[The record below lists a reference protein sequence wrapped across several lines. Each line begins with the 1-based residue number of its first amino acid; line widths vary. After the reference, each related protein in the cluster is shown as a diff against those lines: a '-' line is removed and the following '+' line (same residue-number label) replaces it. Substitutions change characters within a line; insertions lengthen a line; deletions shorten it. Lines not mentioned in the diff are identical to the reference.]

1 MKKISRI
8 LLIILT
14 LVLIKSCARPT
25 VIDVVMPRDK
35 ELNCK
40 ELKDEYS
47 ETRRFKQEAL
57 DVQSAP
63 GAQTARSVFF
73 WPALLV
79 TLHNGDKAI
88 NAANERAYHIVDIMK
103 KKNCEEADSLFRE
116 LTKTSSGAIS
126 AEIKNLNKLYRKGV
140 LTKEEFEQAKKKV
153 LE

>member
-1 MKKISRI
+1 MK
-8 LLIILT
+8 
-14 LVLIKSCARPT
+14 
-25 VIDVVMPRDK
+25 
-35 ELNCK
+35 
-40 ELKDEYS
+40 
-47 ETRRFKQEAL
+47 RFKQEAV
-57 DVQSAP
+57 DVQSSP

-126 AEIKNLNKLYRKGV
+126 KEIKNLNKLYRKGI
-140 LTKEEFEQAKKKV
+140 LTKEEFERAKKKV

>member
-1 MKKISRI
+1 MKKISRV
-8 LLIILT
+8 LLIVLT
-14 LVLIKSCARPT
+14 LVLIKSCAKPT
-25 VIDVVMPRDK
+25 VVDVVMPKDK

-40 ELKDEYS
+40 ELKDEYA

-57 DVQSAP
+57 DIQSAP
-63 GAQTARSVFF
+63 GANTARSVFF

-88 NAANERAYHIVDIMK
+88 KAANDRAYHIVDIMK
-103 KKNCEEADSLFRE
+103 KKNCDKADNLFRE

-126 AEIKNLNKLYRKGV
+126 KEIKNLNKLYKKGV
-140 LTKEEFEQAKKKV
+140 LTKEEFEQAKKKI

>member
-1 MKKISRI
+1 
-8 LLIILT
+8 
-14 LVLIKSCARPT
+14 
-25 VIDVVMPRDK
+25 MPRDK

-40 ELKDEYS
+40 ELKDEYA

-126 AEIKNLNKLYRKGV
+126 KEIKNLNKLYRKGI
-140 LTKEEFEQAKKKV
+140 LTKEEFERAKKKV

>member
-1 MKKISRI
+1 MKKISWI
-8 LLIILT
+8 LLIVLT
-14 LVLIKSCARPT
+14 LVLTKSCAKPT
-25 VIDVVMPRDK
+25 VVDVVMPKDK

-40 ELKDEYS
+40 ELKDEYA
-47 ETRRFKQEAL
+47 ETRRFRQEAL

-63 GAQTARSVFF
+63 GAQSARSVFF

-88 NAANERAYHIVDIMK
+88 KAANDRAYHIVDIMK
-103 KKNCEEADSLFRE
+103 KKNCDESDNLFRE

-126 AEIKNLNKLYRKGV
+126 KEIKDLNKLYEKGI
-140 LTKEEFEQAKKKV
+140 LTKEEFEQAKKKI

>member
-1 MKKISRI
+1 MKKISWI
-8 LLIILT
+8 LLIVLT
-14 LVLIKSCARPT
+14 LVLTKSCAKPT
-25 VIDVVMPRDK
+25 VVDVVMPKDK

-40 ELKDEYS
+40 ELKDEYA
-47 ETRRFKQEAL
+47 ETRRFRQEAL

-63 GAQTARSVFF
+63 GANTARSVFF

-88 NAANERAYHIVDIMK
+88 KAANDRAYHIVDIMK
-103 KKNCEEADSLFRE
+103 KKNCDKADNLFRE

-126 AEIKNLNKLYRKGV
+126 KEIRNLNKLYEKGV
-140 LTKEEFEQAKKKV
+140 LTKEEFEQAKKKI

>member
-1 MKKISRI
+1 MRKVSKI
-8 LLIILT
+8 LLIVLT
-14 LVLIKSCARPT
+14 LVLIKSCAKPT
-25 VIDVVMPRDK
+25 VVDVVMPKDK

-40 ELKDEYS
+40 ELKDEYA
-47 ETRRFKQEAL
+47 ETRRFRQEAL

-63 GAQTARSVFF
+63 GAQSARSVFF

-88 NAANERAYHIVDIMK
+88 KAANDRAYHIVDIMK
-103 KKNCEEADSLFRE
+103 KKNCDKADNLFRE

-126 AEIKNLNKLYRKGV
+126 KEIKDLNKLYEKGI
-140 LTKEEFEQAKKKV
+140 LTKEEFEQAKKKI

>member
-1 MKKISRI
+1 
-8 LLIILT
+8 
-14 LVLIKSCARPT
+14 
-25 VIDVVMPRDK
+25 MPRDK

-47 ETRRFKQEAL
+47 DTRRFKQEAL

-103 KKNCEEADSLFRE
+103 KKIVRRQLIFLE
-116 LTKTSSGAIS
+116 
-126 AEIKNLNKLYRKGV
+126 NLQR
-140 LTKEEFEQAKKKV
+140 QV
-153 LE
+153 LEQFQQKLKI

>member
-1 MKKISRI
+1 
-8 LLIILT
+8 
-14 LVLIKSCARPT
+14 
-25 VIDVVMPRDK
+25 MPKDK

-47 ETRRFKQEAL
+47 DTRRFKQEAL

-103 KKNCEEADSLFRE
+103 KKIVRRQIVFLE
-116 LTKTSSGAIS
+116 
-126 AEIKNLNKLYRKGV
+126 NLQR
-140 LTKEEFEQAKKKV
+140 QV
-153 LE
+153 LEQFQQKLKI

>member
-1 MKKISRI
+1 MKKISWI

-14 LVLIKSCARPT
+14 LVLIKSCAKPT
-25 VIDVVMPRDK
+25 VVDVVMPRDK

-40 ELKDEYS
+40 ELKDEYA

-103 KKNCEEADSLFRE
+103 KKL
-116 LTKTSSGAIS
+116 
-126 AEIKNLNKLYRKGV
+126 
-140 LTKEEFEQAKKKV
+140 
-153 LE
+153 

>member
-8 LLIILT
+8 LLIILI
-14 LVLIKSCARPT
+14 LILPKSCAKPT
-25 VIDVVMPRDK
+25 VVDVVMPRDK

-40 ELKDEYS
+40 ELKDEYA
-47 ETRRFKQEAL
+47 ETRRFRQEAL

-63 GAQTARSVFF
+63 GANTARSVFF

-88 NAANERAYHIVDIMK
+88 KAANDRAYHIVDIMK
-103 KKNCEEADSLFRE
+103 KKNWDEADNLFRE

-126 AEIKNLNKLYRKGV
+126 KEIKDLNKLYEKGI
-140 LTKEEFEQAKKKV
+140 LTKEEFEQAKKKI

>member
-8 LLIILT
+8 LLIILI
-14 LVLIKSCARPT
+14 LILPKSCAKPT
-25 VIDVVMPRDK
+25 VVDVVMPRDK

-40 ELKDEYS
+40 ELKDEYA
-47 ETRRFKQEAL
+47 ETRRFRQEAL
-57 DVQSAP
+57 DVQGAP

-88 NAANERAYHIVDIMK
+88 KAANDRAYHIIDIMK
-103 KKNCEEADSLFRE
+103 KKNCDEADNLFRE
-116 LTKTSSGAIS
+116 ITKTSSGAIS
-126 AEIKNLNKLYRKGV
+126 KEIKNLNKLYEKGV
-140 LTKEEFEQAKKKV
+140 LTKEEFEQAKKKI

>member
-1 MKKISRI
+1 MKKISWI
-8 LLIILT
+8 LLIVLT
-14 LVLIKSCARPT
+14 LVLTKSCAKPT
-25 VIDVVMPRDK
+25 VVDVVMPKDK

-40 ELKDEYS
+40 ELKDEYA
-47 ETRRFKQEAL
+47 ETRRFRQEAL
-57 DVQSAP
+57 EVQTAP
-63 GAQTARSVFF
+63 GANTARATFF

-103 KKNCEEADSLFRE
+103 KKNCDKADNLFRE

-126 AEIKNLNKLYRKGV
+126 KEIKNLNKLYEKGV
-140 LTKEEFEQAKKKV
+140 LTKEEFEQAKKKI

>member
-1 MKKISRI
+1 MKKISQI

-14 LVLIKSCARPT
+14 SVLIKSCARPT
-25 VIDVVMPRDK
+25 VVDVVMPRDK

-40 ELKDEYS
+40 ELKDEYA

-103 KKNCEEADSLFRE
+103 KK
-116 LTKTSSGAIS
+116 
-126 AEIKNLNKLYRKGV
+126 KL
-140 LTKEEFEQAKKKV
+140 
-153 LE
+153 

>member
-25 VIDVVMPRDK
+25 VVDVVMPRD
-35 ELNCK
+35 K

-103 KKNCEEADSLFRE
+103 KKL
-116 LTKTSSGAIS
+116 
-126 AEIKNLNKLYRKGV
+126 
-140 LTKEEFEQAKKKV
+140 
-153 LE
+153 